1 MGERQKLNE
10 FGPVSY
16 EDWLKLVERD
26 LEGAPFEKKLVK
38 RVAGV
43 DIRPLYLRADVTPD
57 GAGLPGFFPYAR
69 GSWPLAS
76 VEMGWDVR
84 QETSLSDS
92 GRGRS
97 FHPRR
102 PERRR
107 ELGGAQARPRRT
119 RGQ

>member
-1 MGERQKLNE
+1 MLAAMLAAMRQGRSMSDPQKLNE
-10 FGPVSY
+10 FGPVTY

-57 GAGLPGFFPYAR
+57 GAGLPGFAPFTR
-69 GSWPLAS
+69 GSWQLGG

-84 QETSLSDS
+84 QETTSAE
-92 GRGRS
+92 
-97 FHPRR
+97 P
-102 PERRR
+102 
-107 ELGGAQARPRRT
+107 AQAAAS
-119 RGQ
+119 